1 MAGADA
7 LAFWTVARG
16 RGELRPASLAPSP
29 GDVTVRT
36 RASGI
41 SRGSERLVFEG
52 RVPASQHAAMRAPFQ
67 AGELPFPVKYGYA
80 AVGVV
85 EAGPRAGERVF
96 ALHPHQDRFVVPDAA
111 ALTIPDAVPDAR
123 ATLAAN
129 METALN
135 GWWDAEA
142 PPGAAVAVIGAGVVG
157 LLAALVAHDAGHRVR
172 LVDPDPARVDL
183 ARALGL
189 DAAIV
194 AAGEFEIVLEASGRA
209 DGLVDA
215 LAIAGFEARIV
226 CLSWYGDA
234 PVALP
239 LGEAFHARR
248 LTLVSSQVGHV
259 ARPQRATLTR
269 RARLATALD
278 RLADPRY
285 DRLLA
290 EPVPFRDLPR
300 RMQALL
306 AANATPPHQV
316 VAY

>member
-7 LAFWTVARG
+7 LAFWTVGRG
-16 RGELRPASLAPSP
+16 RGELRPAPLAPSP

-52 RVPASQHAAMRAPFQ
+52 RVPASQHAVMRAPFQ

-111 ALTIPDAVPDAR
+111 ALAIPDAVPDAR

-142 PPGAAVAVIGAGVVG
+142 PAGAAVAVIGAGVVG
-157 LLAALVAHDAGHRVR
+157 LLVALVAHDAGHRVR
-172 LVDPDPARVDL
+172 LVDPDPARADL

-194 AAGEFEIVLEASGRA
+194 AAGEYEIVLEASGRA

-316 VAY
+316 VVY